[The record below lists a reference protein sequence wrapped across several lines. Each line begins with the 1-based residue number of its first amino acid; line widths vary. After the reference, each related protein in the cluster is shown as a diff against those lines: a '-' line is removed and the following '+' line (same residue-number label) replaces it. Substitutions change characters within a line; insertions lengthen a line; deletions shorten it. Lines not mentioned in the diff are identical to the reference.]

1 MSRYHERYGLTP
13 IINTAGTQTT
23 LGASSIPPEV
33 VERVVE
39 AAPEFA
45 RMTELLAA
53 ADAAIAHATG
63 AEAGTV
69 THCAASAIAVLCAGA
84 MTGTHLGKVL
94 ALPDTSRMQNELII
108 QKRHT
113 VGFGAPVTQMIRLSG
128 ARAVEFGEAN
138 RALPEQ
144 MEYAI
149 TEETAAAL
157 YVISHMTATSGQ
169 LSLPAFAEIAHRHNI
184 PVIVDAA
191 AGAFFAHRLLAEGA
205 DAVCFSG
212 HKHLCGFT
220 SGVIAGKRD
229 LVAAAAMNGK
239 GIGRAMKPS
248 KEGVVSVIERMEWL
262 ADLDYAAWESGQN
275 AKVDVMVAA
284 LQGIPGVNVFAERDV
299 TGNPQT
305 RTKIVV
311 DPEIAGM
318 DAVAVCKALEDG
330 SPPIYTR
337 DHYAEEGFLFIDPI
351 TLRSED
357 VPTVIARLQEVLQPV
372 GAAAG

>member
-1 MSRYHERYGLTP
+1 M
-13 IINTAGTQTT
+13 
-23 LGASSIPPEV
+23 
-33 VERVVE
+33 
-39 AAPEFA
+39 
-45 RMTELLAA
+45 
-53 ADAAIAHATG
+53 
-63 AEAGTV
+63 
-69 THCAASAIAVLCAGA
+69 
-84 MTGTHLGKVL
+84 L
-94 ALPDTSRMQNELII
+94 ALPDTSRMKNEVII

-113 VGFGAPVTQMIRLSG
+113 VGFGAPVTQMVRLSG
-128 ARAVEFGEAN
+128 AKAVEFGEAN

-262 ADLDYAAWESGQN
+262 ANLDYAAWEAGQN

-311 DPEIAGM
+311 DPDVAGM
-318 DAVAVCKALEDG
+318 DAVAVCGGAHRRQPAHLHARPLRRGRIPLHRSDHAPPRRRADG
-330 SPPIYTR
+330 DYPFAGGPAACQRSSGLR
-337 DHYAEEGFLFIDPI
+337 LGFFSHLKI
-351 TLRSED
+351 
-357 VPTVIARLQEVLQPV
+357 IA
-372 GAAAG
+372 

>member
-69 THCAASAIAVLCAGA
+69 THCAASAITVLCAGA
-84 MTGTHLGKVL
+84 MTGSHLGKVL
-94 ALPDTSRMQNELII
+94 ALPDTSRMKNEVII

-113 VGFGAPVTQMIRLSG
+113 VGFGAPVTQMVHLSG
-128 ARAVEFGEAN
+128 AKAVEFGEAN

-169 LSLPAFAEIAHRHNI
+169 LSLPAFAEIAHRHKI

-229 LVAAAAMNGK
+229 LVAAAALQGT

-262 ADLDYAAWESGQN
+262 ADLDYAAWEAG
-275 AKVDVMVAA
+275 
-284 LQGIPGVNVFAERDV
+284 
-299 TGNPQT
+299 
-305 RTKIVV
+305 TKRQSRR
-311 DPEIAGM
+311 
-318 DAVAVCKALEDG
+318 DG
-330 SPPIYTR
+330 S
-337 DHYAEEGFLFIDPI
+337 
-351 TLRSED
+351 
-357 VPTVIARLQEVLQPV
+357 
-372 GAAAG
+372 GAAGHSRRQRLCRAGRHRQSADAHQDRG

>member
-1 MSRYHERYGLTP
+1 MSKYHERYGLTP

-23 LGASSIPPEV
+23 LGASAVPPEV

-53 ADAAIAHATG
+53 ADTAIAHATG

-69 THCAASAIAVLCAGA
+69 THCAASAITVLCAGA
-84 MTGTHLGKVL
+84 MTGMHLGKVL
-94 ALPDTSRMQNELII
+94 ALPDTSRMENEIII

-113 VGFGAPVTQMIRLSG
+113 VGFGAPVTQMIHLSG
-128 ARAVEFGEAN
+128 ATSVEFGEAN

-149 TEETAAAL
+149 TDHTAAAL
-157 YVISHMTATSGQ
+157 YVVSHMTATSGQ
-169 LSLPAFAEIAHRHNI
+169 LSLPDFAEIAHRHNI

-191 AGAFFAHRLLAEGA
+191 AGALFAHRLLDEGA

-220 SGVIAGKRD
+220 SGVIAGKREI
-229 LVAAAAMNGK
+229 VAAAALNGK

-262 ADLDYAAWESGQN
+262 ADLDYAAWEAEQN

-284 LQGIPGVNVFAERDV
+284 LQDIPGARVFAERDL

-311 DPEIAGM
+311 DPEVAGM
-318 DAVAVCKALEDG
+318 DAVAVCQTMEAG
-330 SPPIYTR
+330 SPPIYVR

-351 TLRSED
+351 TLRPED
-357 VPTVIARLQEVLQPV
+357 VPTVITRLQEILQPV

>member
-23 LGASSIPPEV
+23 LGASAVPPAV

-69 THCAASAIAVLCAGA
+69 THCAASAITVLCAGA

-94 ALPDTSRMQNELII
+94 ALPDTSRMENEVII

-113 VGFGAPVTQMIRLSG
+113 VGFGAPVTQMIHLSG
-128 ARAVEFGEAN
+128 ATSVEFGEAN

-149 TEETAAAL
+149 TDHTAAAL
-157 YVISHMTATSGQ
+157 YVVSHMTATSGQ
-169 LSLPAFAEIAHRHNI
+169 LPLPEFAEIAHRHNI
-184 PVIVDAA
+184 PVLVDAA
-191 AGAFFAHRLLAEGA
+191 AGALFADRLLAQGA

-229 LVAAAAMNGK
+229 IVEAAALNGK

-262 ADLDYAAWESGQN
+262 ANLDFSAWEAEQN

-284 LQGIPGVNVFAERDV
+284 LQDIPGARVFAERDL

-311 DPEIAGM
+311 DPDIAGM
-318 DAVAVCKALEDG
+318 DAVAVCQAMENG
-330 SPPIYTR
+330 TPPIYVR

-351 TLRSED
+351 TLRPED
-357 VPTVIARLQEVLQPV
+357 VPTVIARLQEILQPV
-372 GAAAG
+372 GAPAG

>member
-1 MSRYHERYGLTP
+1 MSKYHERYGLTP

-23 LGASSIPPEV
+23 LGASAVPPQV

-69 THCAASAIAVLCAGA
+69 THCAASAITVLCAGA
-84 MTGTHLGKVL
+84 MTGTQLGKVL
-94 ALPDTSRMQNELII
+94 ALPDTRRMENEIII

-113 VGFGAPVTQMIRLSG
+113 VGFGAPVTQMIHLSG
-128 ARAVEFGEAN
+128 ATSVEFGEAN

-149 TEETAAAL
+149 TDHTAAAL
-157 YVISHMTATSGQ
+157 YVVSHMTATSGQ
-169 LSLPAFAEIAHRHNI
+169 LPLSDFAEIAHRHNI

-191 AGAFFAHRLLAEGA
+191 AGALFAHRLLDEGA

-220 SGVIAGKRD
+220 SGVIAGKRGI
-229 LVAAAAMNGK
+229 VEAAALNGK

-262 ADLDYAAWESGQN
+262 ANLDFAAWEAEQN

-284 LQGIPGVNVFAERDV
+284 LQDIPGARVFAERDL
-299 TGNPQT
+299 TGNPQA

-311 DPEIAGM
+311 DPEVAGM
-318 DAVAVCKALEDG
+318 DAVAVCQAMEAG
-330 SPPIYTR
+330 TPPIYVR

-351 TLRSED
+351 TLRPED
-357 VPTVIARLQEVLQPV
+357 VPTVIARLQEILQPV
-372 GAAAG
+372 GAVAG

>member
-23 LGASSIPPEV
+23 LGASAVPPAV
-33 VERVVE
+33 VARVVE

-69 THCAASAIAVLCAGA
+69 THCAASAITVLCAGA
-84 MTGTHLGKVL
+84 MTGAHLGKVL
-94 ALPDTSRMQNELII
+94 ALPDTSRMNNEVII

-113 VGFGAPVTQMIRLSG
+113 VGFGAPVTQMIHLSG
-128 ARAVEFGEAN
+128 AKSVEFGEAN

-149 TEETAAAL
+149 TDHTAAAL
-157 YVISHMTATSGQ
+157 YVVSHMTAASGQ

-191 AGAFFAHRLLAEGA
+191 AGALFAHRLLAEGT

-220 SGVIAGKRD
+220 SGVIAGKREI
-229 LVAAAAMNGK
+229 VEAAALNGK

-262 ADLDYAAWESGQN
+262 ANLDYAAWEAEQN

-284 LQGIPGVNVFAERDV
+284 LQDIPGANVFAERDL

-305 RTKIVV
+305 RAKIVI
-311 DPEIAGM
+311 DPDTAGL
-318 DAVAVCKALEDG
+318 DAVAVCQALEAGD
-330 SPPIYTR
+330 PPIYAR

-351 TLRSED
+351 TLRPED
-357 VPTVIARLQEVLQPV
+357 VPTVIARLQEILQPV
-372 GAAAG
+372 GAAAR

>member
-1 MSRYHERYGLTP
+1 M
-13 IINTAGTQTT
+13 
-23 LGASSIPPEV
+23 
-33 VERVVE
+33 
-39 AAPEFA
+39 
-45 RMTELLAA
+45 
-53 ADAAIAHATG
+53 
-63 AEAGTV
+63 
-69 THCAASAIAVLCAGA
+69 
-84 MTGTHLGKVL
+84 
-94 ALPDTSRMQNELII
+94 
-108 QKRHT
+108 
-113 VGFGAPVTQMIRLSG
+113 
-128 ARAVEFGEAN
+128 EFGEAN

-229 LVAAAAMNGK
+229 LVAAAALQGT

-262 ADLDYAAWESGQN
+262 ANLDYAAWEAGQN

-311 DPEIAGM
+311 DPACRGHGCRGGVRGAHRRQPAHLHARPLCRRGIPLHRSDHAPPRRRADRDCAPPGSSAASRCSSGVRAGRRLCSFM
-318 DAVAVCKALEDG
+318 
-330 SPPIYTR
+330 
-337 DHYAEEGFLFIDPI
+337 
-351 TLRSED
+351 LRS
-357 VPTVIARLQEVLQPV
+357 
-372 GAAAG
+372 

>member
-1 MSRYHERYGLTP
+1 M
-13 IINTAGTQTT
+13 
-23 LGASSIPPEV
+23 GASAVPPEV

-69 THCAASAIAVLCAGA
+69 THCAASAITVLCAGA

-94 ALPDTSRMQNELII
+94 ALPDTSRMENEVII

-113 VGFGAPVTQMIRLSG
+113 VGFGAPVTQMVHLSG
-128 ARAVEFGEAN
+128 AKAVEFGEAN

-149 TEETAAAL
+149 TDHTAAAL
-157 YVISHMTATSGQ
+157 YVVSHMTATSGA

-191 AGAFFAHRLLAEGA
+191 AGALFAHRLLDEGA

-220 SGVIAGKRD
+220 SGVIAGKRAI
-229 LVAAAAMNGK
+229 VEAAAMNGK

-262 ADLDYAAWESGQN
+262 ANLDFAAWEAEQN

-284 LQGIPGVNVFAERDV
+284 LQDIPGANVFAERDV

-311 DPEIAGM
+311 DPEVAGM
-318 DAVAVCKALEDG
+318 DAVAVCQALEAG

-351 TLRSED
+351 TLRPED

-372 GAAAG
+372 GATAR

>member
-1 MSRYHERYGLTP
+1 MSKYHERYGLTP

-23 LGASSIPPEV
+23 LGASAVPPEV

-53 ADAAIAHATG
+53 ADMAIAHATG

-69 THCAASAIAVLCAGA
+69 THCAASAITVLCAGA
-84 MTGTHLGKVL
+84 MTGMHLGKVL
-94 ALPDTSRMQNELII
+94 ALPDTSRMENEIII

-113 VGFGAPVTQMIRLSG
+113 VGFGAPVTQMIHLSG
-128 ARAVEFGEAN
+128 ATSVEFGEAN

-149 TEETAAAL
+149 TDHTAAAL
-157 YVISHMTATSGQ
+157 YVVSHMTATSGQ
-169 LSLPAFAEIAHRHNI
+169 LSLPDFAEIAHRHNI

-191 AGAFFAHRLLAEGA
+191 AGALFAHRLLAEGA

-220 SGVIAGKRD
+220 SGVIAGKREI
-229 LVAAAAMNGK
+229 VEAAALNGK

-262 ADLDYAAWESGQN
+262 ADLDYAAWEAEQN

-284 LQGIPGVNVFAERDV
+284 LQDIPGARVFAERDL

-311 DPEIAGM
+311 DPEVAGM
-318 DAVAVCKALEDG
+318 DAVAVCQAMEAG
-330 SPPIYTR
+330 SPPIYVR

-351 TLRSED
+351 TLRPED
-357 VPTVIARLQEVLQPV
+357 VPTVIARLQKILQPV
-372 GAAAG
+372 VAAAG